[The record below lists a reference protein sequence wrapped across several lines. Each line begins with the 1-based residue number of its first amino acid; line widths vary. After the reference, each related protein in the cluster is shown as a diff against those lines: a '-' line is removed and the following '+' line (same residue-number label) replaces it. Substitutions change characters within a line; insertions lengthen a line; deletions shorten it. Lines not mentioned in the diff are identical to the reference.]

1 MNATNRFVNRSVL
14 FLVGAALLVAGV
26 VALAAGA
33 LATGD
38 APAWIRRP
46 AREVAAAWEPARDG
60 TWEVPGIGVVSTP
73 LLFGAAAV
81 LVLTTLLVV
90 FLSSR
95 RRGRSKT
102 VLDVDTVAGRTTV
115 DRNVAD
121 AVLTEPLIRRR
132 DVLSARTGA
141 YRIGQTRAV
150 ELAVTV
156 RPGASLGG
164 VVAAAEEAIGDWDDL
179 LGSRIPVLLHLSDRR
194 WREGFRAP
202 TRVR

>member
-26 VALAAGA
+26 VALAAGV

-60 TWEVPGIGVVSTP
+60 TWEVPGIGTMSTP